1 MTVHTNFER
10 SVTGSCRLHSPGVL
24 DNLTITMYLIAL
36 VVVFILGGVFA
47 AQNDGTQS
55 FAFLGYTWTL
65 QTWVPTAIGTGV
77 MGLLLLLH
85 MSHAGLGGRLRQIG
99 QSRTLDEH
107 RDVIDQLRTENSRLR
122 EELAAVKGQVRGAAT
137 AGSGSSFTRTLGDSV
152 RGLTGRDR
160 TGVA

>member
-1 MTVHTNFER
+1 
-10 SVTGSCRLHSPGVL
+10 L
-24 DNLTITMYLIAL
+24 DNLAITMYLIVL

-65 QTWVPTAIGTGV
+65 QTWVPTAIGTSIV
-77 MGLLLLLH
+77 GLLLLLH

-99 QSRTLDEH
+99 QSRALDEH
-107 RDVIDQLRTENSRLR
+107 RDVIDQLRGENGRLR
-122 EELAAVKGQVRGAAT
+122 EELAAVKGQVRGAASAGGGPT
-137 AGSGSSFTRTLGDSV
+137 ATRTLGDRV
-152 RGLTGRDR
+152 RALTTRDR